1 MYVLVFGNACL
12 TILYKKTSIM
22 SNIHKKMK
30 LWELEV
36 VQAWLFI
43 QKKWIINSMVLI
55 TPSLF
60 PKPQFG
66 TRESG
71 QSRIIDSCS
80 QPFLSSCFLGAG
92 KEVFNYEFIQ
102 LSCTRPSIPNNQHNT
117 K

>member
-1 MYVLVFGNACL
+1 MYLLVFGIACL

-22 SNIHKKMK
+22 SNNHKKMK

-36 VQAWLFI
+36 VQPSLFI
-43 QKKWIINSMVLI
+43 QKKWIINSMVFI

-66 TRESG
+66 IEESG

-80 QPFLSSCFLGAG
+80 QPFLSSCFLGGG
-92 KEVFNYEFIQ
+92 KEVVNHEFTQ
-102 LSCTRPSIPNNQHNT
+102 LSCTRPSIPNHQHNT